1 VIAEALY
8 DGVVV
13 HTRHRPVEH
22 SFSRRL
28 AMPLIRLDADDHLAH
43 LRPLLSTRP
52 APLWLRRGDH
62 LPDAPGPLDV
72 AVRDAVESETGYRPG
87 GAIFLLAQPR
97 TWGWCFNPLSIFYC
111 CDAGGA
117 VRAVVL
123 EVVNT
128 PWHER
133 HAYVLDARA
142 GLDQGFAMA
151 KALHVSPFMAMSTSY
166 RMRIGEP
173 GEKLRVGISVTDT
186 DGVVFAAGMSLRRRP
201 LTRSQLVRSLREHP
215 LLSHR
220 VSASIYTEALRL
232 WSKGAPFHGHPAED
246 AA

>member
-1 VIAEALY
+1 VIEEGLY

-28 AMPLIRLDADDHLAH
+28 AMPLIRLGNDGHLDH

-62 LPDAPGPLDV
+62 FPDAPGPLDV
-72 AVRDAVESETGYRPG
+72 AVRDAVEVETGYRPG

-97 TWGWCFNPLSIFYC
+97 TWGWCFNPLSTFYC
-111 CDAGGA
+111 CDVDGA

-123 EVVNT
+123 EVTNT

-133 HAYVLDARA
+133 HAYVLDARD
-142 GLDQGFAMA
+142 GLGQGFVMA
-151 KALHVSPFMAMSTSY
+151 KALHVSPFMAMATRY
-166 RMRIGEP
+166 R
-173 GEKLRVGISVTDT
+173 LRLGKPAEHLRMGISVTDD
-186 DGVVFAAGMSLRRRP
+186 DGIVFSAGVSLRRCP
-201 LTRSQLVRSLREHP
+201 LTRAELRRSLREHP

-220 VSASIYTEALRL
+220 ISASIYTEALRL
-232 WSKGAPFHGHPAED
+232 WRNGAPLHGHPQPGTA
-246 AA
+246 